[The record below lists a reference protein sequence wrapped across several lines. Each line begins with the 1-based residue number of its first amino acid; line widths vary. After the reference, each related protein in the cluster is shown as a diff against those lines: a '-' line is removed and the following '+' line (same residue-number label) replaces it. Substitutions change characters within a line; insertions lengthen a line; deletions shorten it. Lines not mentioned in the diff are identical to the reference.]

1 MQSLHSEILGKKPDF
16 SELTDIASNLMSLV
30 GDDEAS
36 ALADKLQEVTDRY
49 GNLVEASETVGQL
62 LTASRQG
69 LRHLVLTYQDLAAWM
84 DAMEQ
89 RLNRYKVLA
98 VHTDKL
104 LEQMDDLAVSTSF
117 DHFGF
122 VEYKNL
128 FISSDILLCIRA
140 VSQFFILL
148 HN

>member
-1 MQSLHSEILGKKPDF
+1 MADV
-16 SELTDIASNLMSLV
+16 ASNLMSLV

-36 ALADKLQEVTDRY
+36 TLADKLQDVTDRY
-49 GNLVEASETVGQL
+49 GNLVDASDNVGQL

-84 DAMEQ
+84 DSMEQ

-104 LEQMDDLAVSTSF
+104 LEQMDGLAVSIEI
-117 DHFGF
+117 GM
-122 VEYKNL
+122 
-128 FISSDILLCIRA
+128 ICCI
-140 VSQFFILL
+140 
-148 HN
+148 

>member
-1 MQSLHSEILGKKPDF
+1 
-16 SELTDIASNLMSLV
+16 MSLV

-117 DHFGF
+117 LPFWICRIQK
-122 VEYKNL
+122 Y
-128 FISSDILLCIRA
+128 ISSHILLS
-140 VSQFFILL
+140 VKSVPQFFYTAS
-148 HN
+148 

>member
-1 MQSLHSEILGKKPDF
+1 MHNEILGKKSDF

-49 GNLVEASETVGQL
+49 GNLVEASEHIGQL

-69 LRHLVLTYQDLAAWM
+69 LRHLVLTYQDLAGWM
-84 DAMEQ
+84 DAMEK

-98 VHTDKL
+98 VHTDRL
-104 LEQMDDLAVSTSF
+104 LEQMDDLAVSTLCF
-117 DHFGF
+117 NVFVNLYFFTKVLQHFKRYLYHF
-122 VEYKNL
+122 ML
-128 FISSDILLCIRA
+128 I
-140 VSQFFILL
+140 
-148 HN
+148 